1 METFNNI
8 KTEKQSTMKTYNLF
22 TSIAKTLRLLELCLL
37 LFFLLWIFTRLPF
50 FLRIST
56 DFLQSPLFIFALSN
70 AIIAALFAQ
79 SDLRF
84 SSSAS
89 DSASIVEE
97 RLESQIKQINDT
109 CKAVDVDSCSA
120 VTDSGNLQV
129 CSWSQSFPETMNGE
143 GENEKKLRRSETEKV
158 REILYPQDKL
168 SNEEFQRTIE
178 AFIAKQMRFLREEES
193 C

>member
-50 FLRIST
+50 FLRISA

-84 SSSAS
+84 SS

-120 VTDSGNLQV
+120 VTDSGNLQL
-129 CSWSQSFPETMNGE
+129 CSRSQSFPETMNGE
-143 GENEKKLRRSETEKV
+143 RENEKKLRRSETEKV

-178 AFIAKQMRFLREEES
+178 AFIAKQLRFLREEES